1 MGKLR
6 CEGTYIDSKC
16 KEKKC
21 RQFAVTRRKWWRF
34 GGQDKSAVVDYYIHL
49 CARCADLFDESRRE
63 AAWEARVS

>member
-21 RQFAVTRRKWWRF
+21 RQFAVTKRKWWRF

-49 CARCADLFDESRRE
+49 CARCADLFYESRRE
-63 AAWEARVS
+63 AAWEARAS

>member
-6 CEGTYIDSKC
+6 CEGTYIDAKC
-16 KEKKC
+16 KERKC
-21 RQFAVTRRKWWRF
+21 RHFAVTRRKCWRF
-34 GGQDKSAVVDYYIHL
+34 GGQGKPAVVESHNHL

>member
-21 RQFAVTRRKWWRF
+21 RQFAVTRRKWRRF
-34 GGQDKSAVVDYYIHL
+34 GGKDKSAVVDYYIHL
-49 CARCADLFDESRRE
+49 CARCAELFDESRRE
-63 AAWEARVS
+63 AEWEGQVS